1 MKDLVA
7 LVTGSS
13 RGIGKSIVIE
23 LAKVGINV
31 VINYNKNESKALE
44 LENYIKKNYDVSV
57 LSIKCDVSKEEEV
70 INMVNTITDNFGKI
84 DILVNNAGICNDST
98 FFDKSVKNFKRII
111 DVNLIGTYLCS
122 KYVGQIM
129 KKNKQGK
136 IVNISSSNA
145 IDSYYPES
153 LDYDVSK
160 AGVISLTHNMAV
172 EFAPYINVNCICPGW
187 IKTDMN
193 KDLSIDQ
200 IEKEK
205 SKILLNRF
213 GSALE
218 IAKVVVFL
226 VSSKASYINDSI
238 IKVDGG
244 RYNG

>member
-13 RGIGKSIVIE
+13 RGIGKSIAIE
-23 LAKVGINV
+23 FAKVGINV
-31 VINYNKNESKALE
+31 VINYNKSEKEARE
-44 LENYIKKNYDVSV
+44 LEKYITNNYDVSV
-57 LSIKCDVSKEEEV
+57 LCIKCDVSNEEEV
-70 INMVNTITDNFGKI
+70 ISMVNSITDNFGKI
-84 DILVNNAGICNDST
+84 DILVNNAGISKDSM
-98 FFDKSVKNFKRII
+98 FFDKNVRNFRKII

-122 KYVGQIM
+122 KYVGKIM

-153 LDYDVSK
+153 VDYDASK
-160 AGVISLTHNMAV
+160 AGVVSLTHNMAI
-172 EFAPYINVNCICPGW
+172 EFSPYINVNCVCPGW

-193 KDLSIDQ
+193 KGLSIDQ

-205 SKILLNRF
+205 KKVLLNRF
-213 GSALE
+213 GNAE
-218 IAKVVVFL
+218 EVAKVVLFL
-226 VSSKASYINDSI
+226 VSSKASYINDTI